1 MYEIVLESR
10 RLEEVVEICLEAS
23 VVALD
28 TEFAR
33 TSTYYPIVGLI
44 QIFDGEKCYL
54 IDPLSVKDMS
64 SLTKLLCD
72 SSVVKVLHA
81 CSEDM
86 EVFQYALGV
95 TPTPAYDSQIAAAI
109 MGVGFSLS
117 YQKLVEHYLSLQISK
132 EETRSDWLKRP
143 LNAAQ
148 LEYAALDVI
157 HLYDVYQKQLVELER
172 LNRSDWVTA
181 DCALLPKN
189 IPTLVEPEAYYLKV
203 KNISKLSRSQLNL
216 LKHLCAWRERKARV
230 LDVPRNRVVEEKSL
244 FAMVLQNFFYDEKR
258 QLDGL
263 LSRGQIH
270 KFGEE
275 IIGVCHQASQA
286 PGSEQPLS
294 MSHSKTPLSS
304 QSLRN
309 LKEVVEKCAKELS
322 ISQELLAK
330 RRQLEQLLRSVD
342 KDGIYH
348 LPESLKG
355 WRQEVIGRPLLNFLG
370 QKT

>member
-1 MYEIVLESR
+1 M
-10 RLEEVVEICLEAS
+10 
-23 VVALD
+23 
-28 TEFAR
+28 
-33 TSTYYPIVGLI
+33 
-44 QIFDGEKCYL
+44 
-54 IDPLSVKDMS
+54 
-64 SLTKLLCD
+64 
-72 SSVVKVLHA
+72 
-81 CSEDM
+81 
-86 EVFQYALGV
+86 
-95 TPTPAYDSQIAAAI
+95 
-109 MGVGFSLS
+109 
-117 YQKLVEHYLSLQISK
+117 
-132 EETRSDWLKRP
+132 
-143 LNAAQ
+143 
-148 LEYAALDVI
+148 
-157 HLYDVYQKQLVELER
+157 ER

-244 FAMVLQNFFYDEKR
+244 FAMVLQNVFYDEKR